1 MTQGALNTPCVS
13 PQGYIGARGAPAGM
27 LASDELTERF
37 VDIPLAKPAST
48 HNTMYAPA
56 AKPKIKSVRPARS
69 RLARLA
75 RLISSAWGWLCC

>member
-1 MTQGALNTPCVS
+1 
-13 PQGYIGARGAPAGM
+13 M

-56 AKPKIKSVRPARS
+56 AKPKIKSVRPTRS